1 MSNRLAPRMRKL
13 LATGE
18 YEHGSISRRLR
29 LTDDQ
34 REALTAHAEALEGI
48 GPETP
53 VKALV
58 GRWARARRCWCEI
71 TGEPL
76 V

>member
-1 MSNRLAPRMRKL
+1 MRHL

-18 YEHGSISRRLR
+18 YEDGSVSRRIR
-29 LTDDQ
+29 LTDGQ

-48 GPETP
+48 GPQTTP
-53 VKALV
+53 KALL

-76 V
+76 I

>member
-1 MSNRLAPRMRKL
+1 MYKPLAPRMRAL

-18 YEHGSISRRLR
+18 YEDGSISRRIR
-29 LTDDQ
+29 LTEGQ

-48 GPETP
+48 GPEMR
-53 VKALV
+53 VEAVV

-76 V
+76 I

>member
-1 MSNRLAPRMRKL
+1 MSNLLAPRIRRL

-18 YEHGSISRRLR
+18 YEHGRIARRIR
-29 LTDDQ
+29 LTDGQ

-48 GPETP
+48 NPETP
-53 VKALV
+53 AKALV

>member
-1 MSNRLAPRMRKL
+1 MSNLLAPRIRRL

-18 YEHGSISRRLR
+18 YEHGRIARRIR
-29 LTDDQ
+29 LTDGQ
-34 REALTAHAEALEGI
+34 REALTAHAEALGGI
-48 GPETP
+48 NPETP

>member
-1 MSNRLAPRMRKL
+1 MSRLLAPRMRAL
-13 LATGE
+13 LDTGV
-18 YEHGSISRRLR
+18 YEHGSISRRIR
-29 LTDDQ
+29 LTVGQ

-48 GPETP
+48 GPETSP
-53 VKALV
+53 KALL

-76 V
+76 I

>member
-1 MSNRLAPRMRKL
+1 MRHL

-18 YEHGSISRRLR
+18 YEDGSVFRRIR
-29 LTDDQ
+29 LTDGQ

-48 GPETP
+48 GPETSP
-53 VKALV
+53 KALL

-76 V
+76 I

>member
-1 MSNRLAPRMRKL
+1 MRRL

-18 YEHGSISRRLR
+18 YEDGSVSRRIR
-29 LTDDQ
+29 LTDGQ

-48 GPETP
+48 GPETSP
-53 VKALV
+53 KALL

-76 V
+76 I

>member
-1 MSNRLAPRMRKL
+1 MSNLLAPRIRRL

-18 YEHGSISRRLR
+18 YEHGRIARRIR
-29 LTDDQ
+29 LTDGQ

-48 GPETP
+48 NPETS

>member
-1 MSNRLAPRMRKL
+1 MSNPLAPRMRKL

-48 GPETP
+48 GPETSP
-53 VKALV
+53 KALL

-76 V
+76 I

>member
-1 MSNRLAPRMRKL
+1 MSNPLAPRMRKL

-18 YEHGSISRRLR
+18 YEDGGISRRIR

-34 REALTAHAEALEGI
+34 RAALTAHAEALEGI
-48 GPETP
+48 GPETSL
-53 VKALV
+53 KALL